1 MGKKSENNS
10 QLESSKSGFPL
21 VPLIW
26 RAATAT
32 SSLLPMTSYAWLV
45 VLFMEIAKFTASQA
59 PLSTSSKVK
68 VQNVGKEREEIG
80 GIRRKIS

>member
-1 MGKKSENNS
+1 MKVQKAAS
-10 QLESSKSGFPL
+10 PL

-45 VLFMEIAKFTASQA
+45 VLFMEIAKFMASQA